1 VTAAE
6 LQAGLQS
13 LTDIST
19 ALSAQLSN
27 LPADE
32 AVLGDAIEI
41 AGLIDPAIVPFEVL
55 LPVAEF
61 LIVWLVAN
69 NKLHQQ
75 RMLPTDRRGQGNG

>member
-1 VTAAE
+1 MTAAE